1 MSSESLSVL
10 NNPRTVRDY
19 NRAMNR
25 LFAPLALVGSLVL
38 VLGGCANG
46 MFGSPSPSG
55 ELPAPITESAAPQ
68 FAQPFDANDV
78 MFAQM
83 MIPHHSQAVEMSEL
97 AQANTSNPEILALA
111 GAIGGTQQAE
121 INTMQSWLTAAG
133 ASDSH
138 MHDMEMPGLA
148 DQMTMEDLAASTD
161 AMFDALFLIAM
172 LQHHEGAIVMAN
184 TVLASSSNDD
194 VIALARNVIET
205 QTAEIAEMYAL
216 LGP

>member
-1 MSSESLSVL
+1 MTKSL
-10 NNPRTVRDY
+10 
-19 NRAMNR
+19 
-25 LFAPLALVGSLVL
+25 APLALIGSLVL
-38 VLGGCANG
+38 VLGGCTNG
-46 MFGSPSPSG
+46 VFGFLSPSG

-68 FAQPFDANDV
+68 FEQTFDADDV

-83 MIPHHSQAVEMSEL
+83 MIVHHEQAVEMSDL

-172 LQHHEGAIVMAN
+172 IQHHEGAIVMAN

-194 VIALARNVIET
+194 VIALAQNVVET
-205 QTAEIAEMYAL
+205 QTAEIAAMYTL

>member
-1 MSSESLSVL
+1 MKKSL
-10 NNPRTVRDY
+10 
-19 NRAMNR
+19 
-25 LFAPLALVGSLVL
+25 APVALVASLVL
-38 VLGGCANG
+38 VLGGCTNG
-46 MFGSPSPSG
+46 MFGFVTPSG
-55 ELPAPITESAAPQ
+55 EPAAPGTETAAPQ
-68 FAQPFDANDV
+68 FEQPFDADDV

-83 MIPHHSQAVEMSEL
+83 MIVHHEQAVEMSEF
-97 AQANTSNPEILALA
+97 AQANTSNPEILSLA
-111 GAIGGTQQAE
+111 GAIGSTQQAE

-161 AMFDALFLIAM
+161 AMFDALFLMTMI
-172 LQHHEGAIVMAN
+172 QHHEGAIVMAN

-194 VIALARNVIET
+194 VIALAQNVIDT
-205 QTAEIAEMYAL
+205 QTAEIAAMYTL

>member
-1 MSSESLSVL
+1 MKKSLAS
-10 NNPRTVRDY
+10 
-19 NRAMNR
+19 
-25 LFAPLALVGSLVL
+25 LALVASLVL
-38 VLGGCANG
+38 VLGGCTNG
-46 MFGSPSPSG
+46 MFGFVTPSG
-55 ELPAPITESAAPQ
+55 EHAAPGTETAAPQ
-68 FAQPFDANDV
+68 FEQPFDADDV

-83 MIPHHSQAVEMSEL
+83 MIVHHEQAVEMSEL

-148 DQMTMEDLAASTD
+148 DQRTMEDLAASTD

-172 LQHHEGAIVMAN
+172 IQHHEGAIAMAN
-184 TVLASSSNDD
+184 DVLATTVNDD
-194 VIALARNVIET
+194 VAALGTAIVAG
-205 QTAEIAEMYAL
+205 QTAEITAIYTL

>member
-1 MSSESLSVL
+1 MTKSL
-10 NNPRTVRDY
+10 
-19 NRAMNR
+19 
-25 LFAPLALVGSLVL
+25 APLALIGSLVL
-38 VLGGCANG
+38 VLGGCTNG

-68 FAQPFDANDV
+68 FEQTFDADDV

-83 MIPHHSQAVEMSEL
+83 MIVHHEQAVEMSEL

-172 LQHHEGAIVMAN
+172 IQHHEGAIAMAN
-184 TVLASSSNDD
+184 DVLATTVNDD
-194 VIALARNVIET
+194 VAALGTAIVAG

>member
-1 MSSESLSVL
+1 MTKSL
-10 NNPRTVRDY
+10 
-19 NRAMNR
+19 
-25 LFAPLALVGSLVL
+25 APLALIGSLVL
-38 VLGGCANG
+38 VLGGCTNG
-46 MFGSPSPSG
+46 VFGFLSPSG
-55 ELPAPITESAAPQ
+55 ELPAPIAESAAPQ
-68 FAQPFDANDV
+68 FEQTFDADDV

-83 MIPHHSQAVEMSEL
+83 MIVHHEQAVEISDL

-161 AMFDALFLIAM
+161 AMFDALFLITM
-172 LQHHEGAIVMAN
+172 IQHHEGAIVMAN

-194 VIALARNVIET
+194 VIALAQNVVET
-205 QTAEIAEMYAL
+205 QTAEIAAMYTL